1 MMWCDV
7 EVLVQKKIQ
16 FKNLPDFELKLAV
29 FVLFI
34 KIYIWKKKFGA
45 IFVKYFKCF
54 ANQKHIQSASV
65 VSKGFNM

>member
-1 MMWCDV
+1 MQK
-7 EVLVQKKIQ
+7 EVL
-16 FKNLPDFELKLAV
+16 
-29 FVLFI
+29 
-34 KIYIWKKKFGA
+34 GA